1 MAGPLLSRSHI
12 SLSLVTA
19 LVASPL
25 RALAMDGMDMGSS
38 SSTSSNSST
47 MMTAFMTGTA
57 TSLYSEA
64 WTPSSTG
71 AYAGTC
77 IFLIIFAVI
86 FRGLL
91 ALKARAESRWLDAEL
106 ERRYVVVPGK
116 AGLAHSVTQ
125 DSESKRMTLSE
136 NGIEEDVMVLKKRHT
151 HVRPWRL
158 SVDPMRALLDTLIA
172 GVGYLLMIAVMSMNV
187 GYFLSIL
194 GGTFLGSLLIGRYIV
209 LMEH

>member
-1 MAGPLLSRSHI
+1 
-12 SLSLVTA
+12 
-19 LVASPL
+19 
-25 RALAMDGMDMGSS
+25 MDGMDMDSS
-38 SSTSSNSST
+38 SSNSTSMG
-47 MMTAFMTGTA
+47 MMAVFFTATD
-57 TSLYSEA
+57 TSLYSMN

-71 AYAGTC
+71 RYVGTC
-77 IFLIIFAVI
+77 IFLIMLATL

-91 ALKARAESRWLDAEL
+91 AFKARAESRWLDAEL

-116 AGLAHSVTQ
+116 PALSQQISQ
-125 DSESKRMTLSE
+125 DSDAKRMILSE

-158 SVDPMRALLDTLIA
+158 SVDPLRALLDTLLA

-187 GYFLSIL
+187 GYFLSVL